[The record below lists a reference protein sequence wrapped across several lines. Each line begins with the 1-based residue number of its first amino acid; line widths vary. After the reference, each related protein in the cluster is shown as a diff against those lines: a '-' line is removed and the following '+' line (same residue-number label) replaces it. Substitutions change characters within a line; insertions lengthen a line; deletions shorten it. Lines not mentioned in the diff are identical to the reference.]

1 MKDLKLPRRACDAFA
16 IYTRWNHKFIFLFPK
31 VVEKR
36 WYVSQRI
43 CFLTINKLYRAFIVS
58 TTHDAAVNP
67 GLWRVRWGSPSACLA
82 ANSTTTAS
90 RPSDRALAPCDAAPA
105 AVCAD
110 AYRPLRPPKKQA
122 SGHPSIAVDSSKEI
136 FHSLPF
142 SRVRT
147 IIPPWR
153 LILRWSTVANG
164 VWFQG
169 KFEVR

>member
-67 GLWRVRWGSPSACLA
+67 GLWRVRWGSPSGCLA

-90 RPSDRALAPCDAAPA
+90 RPSDSALAPCDAAPA
-105 AVCAD
+105 ACAD
-110 AYRPLRPPKKQA
+110 AYRPLRPRR
-122 SGHPSIAVDSSKEI
+122 SRRRGIHPSPSTRPRKSSI
-136 FHSLPF
+136 LCLSLEYGPLF
-142 SRVRT
+142 PR
-147 IIPPWR
+147 
-153 LILRWSTVANG
+153 G
-164 VWFQG
+164 VWFCV
-169 KFEVR
+169 EVR